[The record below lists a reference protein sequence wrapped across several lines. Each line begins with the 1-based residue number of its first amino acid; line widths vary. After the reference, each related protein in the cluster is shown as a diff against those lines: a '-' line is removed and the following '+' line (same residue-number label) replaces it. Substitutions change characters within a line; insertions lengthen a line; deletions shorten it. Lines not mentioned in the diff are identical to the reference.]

1 MAWWKKDLTSGNV
14 DSESDTILEESQ
26 NDMIPKNSGSVIL
39 DDNELENFGET
50 GQHLIERYL
59 RPDTI
64 FPEHLFK
71 GVTPKLVDF
80 LQHNITSEM

>member
-1 MAWWKKDLTSGNV
+1 MTSHNV

-26 NDMIPKNSGSVIL
+26 NDTIPENSGSAIL
-39 DDNELENFGET
+39 DDNELEIFGET
-50 GQHLIERYL
+50 GQHLIERYM

-80 LQHNITSEM
+80 LPHNITSEM